1 MSPVKK
7 IIKHQEKGYIPRAL
21 ALDIL
26 DEVVRKN
33 LRPDDRLEFYLKKEN
48 YRSLPKEDIALC
60 KLIVMTTLRRWGH
73 IEQILYNYLKKSI
86 WSHSPRIHLI
96 MMTAICQLIFMQS
109 PPYAVVNLAI
119 IQTKN
124 DKKSYKLK
132 NLVNAI
138 LRRVSD
144 DIEKYNDDQFDNV
157 ELIPKWMLERWKN
170 YYTSDEINQIASSL
184 VNIPPLDI
192 TLKKIDEKIAEDLG
206 GRCIIPRNIRFKKYG
221 FIPDIEYYH
230 DGKWWIQDIAASI
243 PVRIIQNEINNKNI
257 VDLCAAPGGKTA
269 NLIDAGAKVT
279 AIESNIDRISLL
291 KINLKRL
298 NFEADIIHAD
308 GTKWSTKLK
317 YDGVLIDA
325 PCSSTGV
332 MRRNPDILRR
342 NNHNLDYLTNL
353 QHKLLINGIKLLKKG
368 GFLLYC
374 TCSLE
379 KEEGEC
385 QIDRI
390 LDERDD
396 IELRN
401 IGKKDIGIFQEFIHT
416 SGYLRILPNIIADGG
431 NDGFFISIL
440 QKK

>member
-1 MSPVKK
+1 MSPAKK

-33 LRPDDRLEFYLKKEN
+33 VSPDDRLEFYLKKEN

-60 KLIVMTTLRRWGH
+60 KSIVMITLRRCGH
-73 IEQILYNYLKKSI
+73 IEQILYNYLKKSVR
-86 WSHSPRIHLI
+86 SHSPRIRLI
-96 MMTAICQLIFMQS
+96 MMIAICQLIFMQS

-132 NLVNAI
+132 NLVNAV

-144 DIEKYNDDQFDNV
+144 DIEKYTDDQFDNL

-170 YYTSDEINQIASSL
+170 YYTSDEIIQIANSL

-206 GRCIIPRNIRFKKYG
+206 GECIVPGNIRFKNYG
-221 FIPDIEYYH
+221 FIRDIKYYH
-230 DGKWWIQDIAASI
+230 DGKWWVQDIAASM
-243 PVRIIQNEINNKNI
+243 PVRIIQNEISNKNI

-291 KINLKRL
+291 KTNLKRL

-332 MRRNPDILRR
+332 IRRNPDILRR
-342 NNHNLDYLTNL
+342 KNHTLDYLTNL

-379 KEEGEC
+379 KEEGEF

-396 IELRN
+396 IELRK
-401 IGKKDIGIFQEFIHT
+401 IQKKDFVLFQEFIHPN
-416 SGYLRILPNIIADGG
+416 GYLRILPNTIGDGG

>member
-1 MSPVKK
+1 MAAAKK
-7 IIKHQEKGYIPRAL
+7 TIKPQEKGYIPREL
-21 ALDIL
+21 ALEIL
-26 DEVVRKN
+26 YEVVRKN
-33 LRPDDRLEFYLKKEN
+33 VSPDDRLEFYLKKES
-48 YRSLPKEDIALC
+48 YRNLPKEDIALC

-73 IEQILYNYLKKSI
+73 IEQILYIHLKKSVQ
-86 WSHSPRIHLI
+86 SHSPRIHLI

-132 NLVNAI
+132 NLVNAV
-138 LRRVSD
+138 LRRVCD
-144 DIEKYNDDQFDNV
+144 NINKYTDYQFDNL
-157 ELIPKWMLERWKN
+157 ELIPKWILDRWKN
-170 YYTSDEINQIASSL
+170 YYTTDEINQIANSL
-184 VNIPPLDI
+184 INIPPLDI

-206 GRCIIPRNIRFKKYG
+206 GRSIVPRNIRFKKFG
-221 FIPDIEYYH
+221 FIPDIKYYH
-230 DGKWWIQDIAASI
+230 DGKWWVQDIAASI
-243 PVRIIQNEINNKNI
+243 PVQIIQNEIYNKSI

-279 AIESNIDRISLL
+279 AIESSIDRINLL

-332 MRRNPDILRR
+332 IRRNPDILRR
-342 NNHNLDYLTNL
+342 KNHNLDYLTNL
-353 QHKLLINGIKLLKKG
+353 QYKLLINGIKLIKKG

-379 KEEGEC
+379 KEEGEY
-385 QIDRI
+385 QIDRV

-396 IELRN
+396 IALRK
-401 IGKKDIGIFQEFIHT
+401 IDKKDISIFQEFIDPN
-416 SGYLRILPNIIADGG
+416 GYLRILPNTIADGG

>member
-1 MSPVKK
+1 MRATKK
-7 IIKHQEKGYIPRAL
+7 SIKPQEKGYISRAL
-21 ALDIL
+21 ALEIL

-33 LRPDDRLEFYLKKEN
+33 ESPDERLEFYLKKEI
-48 YRSLPKEDIALC
+48 YRNLPKEDIALC
-60 KLIVMTTLRRWGH
+60 KSIVMTTLRRWGH
-73 IEQILYNYLKKSI
+73 IEQILYNYLKKSVR
-86 WSHSPRIHLI
+86 SHSPRIHLI

-132 NLVNAI
+132 NLVNAV

-144 DIEKYNDDQFDNV
+144 DIGKYTDDQFDNL
-157 ELIPKWMLERWKN
+157 ELIPKWMLDRWES
-170 YYTSDEINQIASSL
+170 YYTTDEINQIANSL

-206 GRCIIPRNIRFKKYG
+206 GRSIVPGNIRFKKYG
-221 FIPDIEYYH
+221 FIPDIKYYH
-230 DGKWWIQDIAASI
+230 DGKWWVQDIAASI
-243 PVRIIQNEINNKNI
+243 PVQIIQNEINNKKI

-279 AIESNIDRISLL
+279 AIESSIDRIRLL

-308 GTKWSTKLK
+308 GTKWSTEIK

-342 NNHNLDYLTNL
+342 ENHNLDYHTNL
-353 QHKLLINGIKLLKKG
+353 QYKLLNNGIKLLKKG
-368 GFLLYC
+368 GFLVYC

-379 KEEGEC
+379 KEEGEY

-396 IELRN
+396 IALRK
-401 IGKKDIGIFQEFIHT
+401 IGKKDIGIFHEFIHT
-416 SGYLRILPNIIADGG
+416 NGYLRILPNIIADGG

>member
-1 MSPVKK
+1 MSPAKK

-33 LRPDDRLEFYLKKEN
+33 VRPDDRLEFYLKKEN

-60 KLIVMTTLRRWGH
+60 KSIVMTTLRRWVH
-73 IEQILYNYLKKSI
+73 IEQILYNYLEKSV

-132 NLVNAI
+132 SLVNAV

-206 GRCIIPRNIRFKKYG
+206 GQCIIPRNIRFKKYR

-243 PVRIIQNEINNKNI
+243 PVRIIQDEINNKNI

-298 NFEADIIHAD
+298 NFEANIIHAD
-308 GTKWSTKLK
+308 GTKWRTKLK

-342 NNHNLDYLTNL
+342 KNHNLDYLTNL
-353 QHKLLINGIKLLKKG
+353 QHKLLNNGIKLLKKG

-379 KEEGEC
+379 KEEGEY

-401 IGKKDIGIFQEFIHT
+401 IGKKDIGIYQEFIHT
-416 SGYLRILPNIIADGG
+416 SGYLRILPNTIADGG

>member
-1 MSPVKK
+1 MSAAKK
-7 IIKHQEKGYIPRAL
+7 TIKPQEKGYTSRAL
-21 ALDIL
+21 ALEIL

-33 LRPDDRLEFYLKKEN
+33 VSPDDRLEFYLKKESYLN
-48 YRSLPKEDIALC
+48 LPKEDIALC
-60 KLIVMTTLRRWGH
+60 KSIVMTTLRRWGH
-73 IEQILYNYLKKSI
+73 IEHILYNYLKKKVQ
-86 WSHSPRIHLI
+86 SHSPRIHLI

-132 NLVNAI
+132 NLVNAV

-144 DIEKYNDDQFDNV
+144 DIDKYTDDQFDNL
-157 ELIPKWMLERWKN
+157 ELIPKWMLNRWKN
-170 YYTSDEINQIASSL
+170 YYTADEINQIANSL

-192 TLKKIDEKIAEDLG
+192 TLKKIDEKISEDLG
-206 GRCIIPRNIRFKKYG
+206 GSSIVPRNIRFKKFG
-221 FIPDIEYYH
+221 FIPDIKYYH
-230 DGKWWIQDIAASI
+230 DGKWWVQDIAASI
-243 PVRIIQNEINNKNI
+243 PVQIIKNEINNKNI

-279 AIESNIDRISLL
+279 AIESSVDRINLL

-332 MRRNPDILRR
+332 IRRNPDILRR
-342 NNHNLDYLTNL
+342 KNHNLDYLTNL
-353 QHKLLINGIKLLKKG
+353 QHKLLINGIKLIKKG

-379 KEEGEC
+379 KEEGEY

-390 LDERDD
+390 LNQRDD
-396 IELRN
+396 IALRK
-401 IGKKDIGIFQEFIHT
+401 IEKKDISIFQEFIHPN
-416 SGYLRILPNIIADGG
+416 GYLRILPNTIADGG

>member
-1 MSPVKK
+1 MSPSKKTVKP
-7 IIKHQEKGYIPRAL
+7 QEKGYIPRAL

-26 DEVVRKN
+26 DEVVCKN
-33 LRPDDRLEFYLKKEN
+33 VSPDDRLEFYLKKEN

-60 KLIVMTTLRRWGH
+60 KSIVMTTLRRWGH
-73 IEQILYNYLKKSI
+73 IEQILYNYLKKSVR
-86 WSHSPRIHLI
+86 SHSPRIHLI

-132 NLVNAI
+132 NLVNAV

-144 DIEKYNDDQFDNV
+144 DIEKYTDDQFDNL
-157 ELIPKWMLERWKN
+157 ELIPKWMLDRWKN

-192 TLKKIDEKIAEDLG
+192 TVKKIDQEIAEDFG
-206 GRCIIPRNIRFKKYG
+206 GRSIIPRNIRLNNFG
-221 FIPDIEYYH
+221 FIPDIKYYH
-230 DGKWWIQDIAASI
+230 DGKWWVQDIAASI
-243 PVRIIQNEINNKNI
+243 PVMLIQSAVCNKSI
-257 VDLCAAPGGKTA
+257 LDLCAAPGGKTA

-279 AIESNIDRISLL
+279 AIDSSVDRIDIL
-291 KINLKRL
+291 KRNLKRL
-298 NFEADIIHAD
+298 NLKADIIHAD
-308 GTKWSTKLK
+308 GTIWSTKLK

-332 MRRNPDILRR
+332 IRRNPDILRR
-342 NNHNLDYLTNL
+342 RNHNLDYLTNL
-353 QHKLLINGIKLLKKG
+353 QHKLLINGIELLKKG

-379 KEEGEC
+379 KEEGEY
-385 QIDRI
+385 QIERI
-390 LDERDD
+390 IEERQD
-396 IELRN
+396 IAVKK
-401 IGKKDIGIFQEFIHT
+401 IDKKDVRIFQEFIHPK
-416 SGYLRILPNIIADGG
+416 GYLRILPDTIADGG